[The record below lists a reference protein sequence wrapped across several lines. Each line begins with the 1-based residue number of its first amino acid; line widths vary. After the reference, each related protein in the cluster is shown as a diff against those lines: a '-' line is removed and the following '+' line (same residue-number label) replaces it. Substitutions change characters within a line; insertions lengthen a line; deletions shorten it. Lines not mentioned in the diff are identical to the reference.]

1 MEIKMETRK
10 EKETI
15 AIGELVDR
23 EKRHLSY
30 LRISITDRC
39 NLRCLY
45 CAPEGR
51 IPKLGHQEIL
61 SHEEILRLVNIGI
74 KLGIR
79 KVRITGGEPLV
90 RRGAIELLRRLTSI
104 RELKD
109 VSLTTNGVLLEANAQ
124 RIFDAGIRR
133 INISLDTLSREK
145 YAHITGYDLFERVW
159 AGIQRAQEIGFAPIK
174 INAVAM
180 RGINDDEIIDL
191 AKLSFDYPFHIR
203 FIEYMPIGNSR
214 SSSKDQILTPEIQER
229 IATLGDLIP
238 LDSGQNDGPA
248 RRYRIAGAKGEVGF
262 ISALSHHFCNRCNRL
277 RLTADGKLRA
287 CLLSDQYISLKETLR
302 NGGSDEQLA
311 QCFRMAVKQKAAK
324 HQLAP
329 NGATAVKDQMQGI
342 GG

>member
-1 MEIKMETRK
+1 MEIKMETLK
-10 EKETI
+10 DKETI

-238 LDSGQNDGPA
+238 LDNGQNDGPA
-248 RRYRIAGAKGEVGF
+248 RRYRIAGAQGEVGF

-329 NGATAVKDQMQGI
+329 NGAAAVKDQMQGI

>member
-1 MEIKMETRK
+1 METRK

-90 RRGAIELLRRLTSI
+90 RRGAIELLHRLTSI

-248 RRYRIAGAKGEVGF
+248 RRYRITGAKGEVGF

-287 CLLSDQYISLKETLR
+287 CLLSDQYIPLKETLR